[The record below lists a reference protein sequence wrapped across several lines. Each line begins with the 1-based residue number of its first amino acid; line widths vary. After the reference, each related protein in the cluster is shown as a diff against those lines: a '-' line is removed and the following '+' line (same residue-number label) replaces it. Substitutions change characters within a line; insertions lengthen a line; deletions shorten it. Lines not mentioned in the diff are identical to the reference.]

1 MTACK
6 NFAKGGKAGR
16 VITAA
21 LVATLS
27 VGAPVVALA
36 TTGAEGGIDML
47 AEAAELFENFDVTY
61 VSGEPGQSYTYTGK
75 GQGLVPD
82 TAEYETGDFEYD
94 VVKAKTSYGAEDIDR
109 VFYTYVKVD
118 SMSSA
123 PITSNIGTISGVSYK
138 NAKGD
143 TVTLKGTSVGANLP
157 SDPGTYAV
165 VVGYLDTADGSG
177 TNTWKYIKIA
187 DTFTITSST
196 LDNAVL
202 FENGDQKDTEFNY
215 ALDTTKNDV
224 QSLIARMG
232 VAVDGVELKKGSD
245 YTITIKNASGTD
257 LNGSDGLTVGNSYI
271 AVIAGASDYAN
282 STKTV
287 NFTYKALDLSKADI
301 EGKVL
306 TAATNLKTQSKQ
318 DYGNLIESF
327 DGVQSADL
335 ENTVLDGD
343 TGPGAVVLTLV
354 KDPDGLSYVQTTP
367 KTGAY
372 VYKMTVAD
380 PDTTDN
386 LTGEATFTV
395 YYGTVA
401 PAISYDGIGATTPIA
416 IDLSDADGTRFD
428 ASKFTVTYVKTD
440 GSAQTVTLKPSQ
452 YTVTYEN
459 EKGEAVTAET
469 INSVPGTYSVTVS
482 VAGEFGDDYVAGT
495 KTYTFKT
502 TRNVAQETDVFM
514 LDKDG
519 KNVEATATPTY
530 NGKDLL
536 SDYTFKVVCADETL
550 VEGTDYTLTV
560 TDSAGQEVDEIVD
573 VDDYTVTIEGI
584 TYDGTA
590 KFYINVQ
597 KLTLINAYVNNFDI
611 TPSTDDQYGFFRY
624 TGEEIVPTFVFEDGW
639 GNEYEVASD
648 QFDVEFIGHDNGD
661 DEVKE
666 AQEYSAQLSANRKCQ
681 NFSFDDGTLIVG
693 FVVTDLKIYADV
705 PSDAWYAQA
714 VYSAQGLGYMGGY
727 SGTKFF
733 GPSDTLTRAQ
743 AVITIY
749 NMAGNGKIGSD
760 VDDSFTEDSGYDTGF
775 NDVDGHMYYARAIA
789 WAKNS
794 GIVKGYGDGNFG
806 PDDQITRAQFA
817 TMLANYA
824 KLKGEYEAV
833 DTKSVL
839 AGYADGAA
847 VEDWAADDVAW
858 AADKGIIGNGSD
870 LMTSS
875 LIERAQAATM
885 AVRMQP
891 EAIRNETIA

>member
-94 VVKAKTSYGAEDIDR
+94 VVKAKASYAVEDIDH

-123 PITSNIGTISGVSYK
+123 SITSNIGTISGVSYK

-157 SDPGTYAV
+157 SNPGTYAV

-215 ALDTTKNDV
+215 ALDGSNDV
-224 QSLIARMG
+224 DDVIGRMG
-232 VAVDGVELKKGSD
+232 VAVDGVELKDTD
-245 YTITIKNASGTD
+245 YSITIKDAAGNDVSSPTELA
-257 LNGSDGLTVGNSYI
+257 VGKSYI
-271 AVIAGASDYAN
+271 AVIEGANDYAN

-306 TAATNLKTQSKQ
+306 TSSANLKTQSKQ

-380 PDTTDN
+380 PDATKQ

-401 PAISYDGIGATTPIA
+401 PTISYDGIPATTPIA

-428 ASKFTVTYVKTD
+428 ASKFTVTYDKTD

-519 KNVEATATPTY
+519 KNVETTATPTY

-590 KFYINVQ
+590 VFYINVQ
-597 KLTLINAYVNNFDI
+597 KLTLTNAYVNNFDI
-611 TPSTDDQYGFFRY
+611 TPSTDNQYGFFRY
-624 TGEEIVPTFVFEDGW
+624 TGEEIVPTFVFEDGR

-648 QFDVEFIGHDNGD
+648 QFDVKFIGHDNGD
-661 DEVKE
+661 DEVKD
-666 AQEYSAQLSANRKCQ
+666 AQLYTATLTTNRKCQ
-681 NFSFDDGTLIVG
+681 NFSFFEDELDVV
-693 FVVTDLKIYADV
+693 FNVTDLKIYADV
-705 PSDAWYAQA
+705 ASDAWYAQA
-714 VYSAQGLGYMGGY
+714 VYSAQGLDYMGGY

-733 GPSDTLTRAQ
+733 GPSDRLTRAQ

-749 NMAGNGKIGSD
+749 NMAGNGKIGSEF
-760 VDDSFTEDSGYDTGF
+760 DDSFNENSGYDTGF
-775 NDVDGHMYYARAIA
+775 NDVDGHMYYAQAIA

-875 LIERAQAATM
+875 LIERAQAAAM